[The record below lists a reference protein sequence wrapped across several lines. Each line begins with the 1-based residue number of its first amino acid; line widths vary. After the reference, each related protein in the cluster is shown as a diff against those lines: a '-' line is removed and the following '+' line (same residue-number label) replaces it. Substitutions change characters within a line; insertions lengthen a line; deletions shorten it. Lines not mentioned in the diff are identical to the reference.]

1 MITLTKLTNAL
12 EKLLSKRGV
21 VNEKIKEM
29 AKKLRECITTVKKE
43 IERADEILKKV
54 TDN

>member
-29 AKKLRECITTVKKE
+29 GGE
-43 IERADEILKKV
+43 
-54 TDN
+54 NGNN